1 MAAPH
6 VAMAALRRLFEKG
19 IGRFA
24 FPHRLAMVITG
35 KRGGG

>member
-1 MAAPH
+1 MATPH
-6 VAMAALRRLFEKG
+6 VAMAPHNRLFEKG

-24 FPHRLAMVITG
+24 FPHRFAMVIAG